1 MLLGSLHVSC
11 ILSCLLRG
19 AVLLGRVHV
28 IQLRSLRLDAMTHL
42 ESPSGVALHSV
53 SHTTPEPG
61 LAGSED
67 TRDTV
72 GTPPLDTPPPASPSD
87 SPQAAPATTPRQRLA
102 CGLRAFGRKSCGLG
116 AAQKPSRRKV
126 REAVLDGLFAGVGI
140 ASLAAINIAA
150 ERSDLLQLIASFG
163 ASAVLV
169 YAAPASPLAQPRNLV
184 GGNIVSAIC
193 GVAMSKAFHTRPD
206 LTWLAGGLAVGL
218 AVAFMGAL
226 GVTHPP
232 AGATALI
239 AVVGDAA
246 VKHQGWL
253 YIVQPVTTGSLFLMA
268 SAMLFNN
275 VHQARSYPQY
285 W

>member
-1 MLLGSLHVSC
+1 
-11 ILSCLLRG
+11 
-19 AVLLGRVHV
+19 
-28 IQLRSLRLDAMTHL
+28 MTHL
-42 ESPSGVALHSV
+42 ESPSGDVALQMSM
-53 SHTTPEPG
+53 EPG
-61 LAGSED
+61 SEGV
-67 TRDTV
+67 RDAV
-72 GTPPLDTPPPASPSD
+72 GAPPLVTPPPASPSD
-87 SPQAAPATTPRQRLA
+87 APQAAPPATQRLVS
-102 CGLRAFGRKSCGLG
+102 GLRAFWRKSHGLG
-116 AAQKPSRRKV
+116 AALKPSRRKI

-150 ERSDLLQLIASFG
+150 ERIDLLQLIASFG

-193 GVAMSKAFHTRPD
+193 GVAMSKAFHSRPD
-206 LTWLAGGLAVGL
+206 LIWLAGGLAVGL

-253 YIVQPVTTGSLFLMA
+253 YIIQPVTTGSLFLMA
-268 SAMLFNN
+268 TAILLNN
-275 VHQARSYPQY
+275 IHHARSYPQY